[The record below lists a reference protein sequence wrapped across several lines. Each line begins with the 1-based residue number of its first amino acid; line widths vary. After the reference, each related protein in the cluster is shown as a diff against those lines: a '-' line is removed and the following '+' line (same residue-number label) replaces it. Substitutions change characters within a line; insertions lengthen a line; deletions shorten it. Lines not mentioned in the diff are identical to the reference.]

1 MIEKQ
6 RKEEQVL
13 FEEAK
18 KWLKENGNFKMSYL
32 EEAQQYKV
40 AFSNE
45 EENIELVGDDSLIL
59 TIQIYNETKN

>member
-13 FEEAK
+13 LEEAK
-18 KWLKENGNFKMSYL
+18 KWLKENGEYKVCYL
-32 EEAQQYKV
+32 EDSQQYKV

-45 EENIELVGDDSLIL
+45 KENIELVGDDSLLLKIK
-59 TIQIYNETKN
+59 IYNEIKN